1 MGEYHVNKC
10 VFSFSEE
17 YTSDL
22 VIKAIFDDGINLKE
36 MVVVNGECNIP
47 YEVLNSKK
55 FTLGVYAFEID
66 NEELVL
72 RYSPTPTN
80 VFVREGSYQEGA
92 TAGEEITPTQFEQY
106 EQALNDGLQEV
117 ANVNI
122 DAEQTEDG
130 ASVTITNREGVEKT
144 VQILNGQDGE
154 PGQPGAQGLPGKDAT
169 INGVNTLNITAGTN
183 IDLTQTGNTL
193 QINNTYDDSQLIQD
207 ISTNATNISNEVLN
221 RQNADIGLQ
230 GQIDAITAS
239 SDVVDIV
246 GTYQDLQNYD
256 TQHLGNNDVIKVLQD
271 STHND
276 AMTYYRWLKNS
287 STWQYIGQEGPYY
300 TKSEIDNTLQGY
312 VEDSDLT
319 DYVKNTDYAS
329 ISNNKGGVVVL
340 KHYFATDTNASG
352 VLYCVTKNYTQYQSM
367 EGNAFI
373 SKGTLENVLNAR
385 IGDISSVLDSINVE
399 VI

>member
-1 MGEYHVNKC
+1 LNINVTKTNVTLNTDYILNMGEYHVNKC

-106 EQALNDGLQEV
+106 EQALNDGLNEV

-122 DAEQTEDG
+122 DAEQTENG
-130 ASVTITNREGVEKT
+130 ASVTITNRQGVEKT
-144 VQILNGQDGE
+144 VEILNGEQGPQGPRGE
-154 PGQPGAQGLPGKDAT
+154 TGPQGPQGEQGIQGPVGPQGPKGDAGQIKFIIVNELPSE
-169 INGVNTLNITAGTN
+169 N
-183 IDLTQTGNTL
+183 IDENAIYLLATQQTETGNVYAEYIYVDNKWEKLGETP
-193 QINNTYDDSQLIQD
+193 I
-207 ISTNATNISNEVLN
+207 EV
-221 RQNADIGLQ
+221 
-230 GQIDAITAS
+230 
-239 SDVVDIV
+239 
-246 GTYQDLQNYD
+246 
-256 TQHLGNNDVIKVLQD
+256 
-271 STHND
+271 
-276 AMTYYRWLKNS
+276 
-287 STWQYIGQEGPYY
+287 
-300 TKSEIDNTLQGY
+300 
-312 VEDSDLT
+312 DLT

-329 ISNNKGGVVVL
+329 SRTGGVI
-340 KHYFATDTNASG
+340 KTSGNYGFDMFSNGFIYAS
-352 VLYCVTKNYTQYQSM
+352 TKTYAQYQALTN
-367 EGNAFI
+367 ELNIG
-373 SKGTLENVLNAR
+373 KGTLENVITGKGLTTKTYVDSLV
-385 IGDISSVLDSINVE
+385 GDIDTILETLTTGTGV
-399 VI
+399 